1 MSRLHP
7 FGWDLPPGVSMND
20 IDPPRRKDD
29 DMAAK
34 ECYGCGDFFPADE
47 MVECDG
53 EHYCKDCID
62 EIVEEEEALDAE
74 DEDEND
80 SGLKTEG

>member
-1 MSRLHP
+1 
-7 FGWDLPPGVSMND
+7 
-20 IDPPRRKDD
+20 
-29 DMAAK
+29 MAAK

-47 MVECDG
+47 MVERDG

-62 EIVEEEEALDAE
+62 EIVEEEALDAE

-80 SGLKTEG
+80 GGLKTEG